1 MEAKTGSS
9 DHGPRLFRAPLGY
22 GEASGARS
30 ARQGIEN
37 NGGIGNLDTAKAN
50 GASTSAEKLIGY
62 SSIGSLTMPE
72 AGADSLLIWLYRND
86 RSSIDVTRANIISSI
101 SRSQPPWRK
110 IFQKPYPISPRPL
123 CRKPRGFDSLSR

>member
-37 NGGIGNLDTAKAN
+37 NGGTGNPDTAAN
-50 GASTSAEKLIGY
+50 GAPTNAEKLIGHGG
-62 SSIGSLTMPE
+62 IG
-72 AGADSLLIWLYRND
+72 
-86 RSSIDVTRANIISSI
+86 VTYHARGG
-101 SRSQPPWRK
+101 SR
-110 IFQKPYPISPRPL
+110 
-123 CRKPRGFDSLSR
+123 